1 LSACA
6 APPGAAG
13 VRRLLGLEEGVE
25 ASPSSSAASAAARR
39 HLANTLTPLSV
50 ETSIDTS
57 TSSLSADLADREDAV
72 AAELG
77 SVFSNA
83 TRVDLLLAGTV
94 SAACTAQ
101 GLASAA
107 CPTQASQAV
116 VIVLA
121 AQKTSGAGASSS
133 SSSSLSPLVL
143 GLAGGLGGLGVIA
156 IAVFLLVRAA
166 RGRKRKEDQASAI
179 NAESV
184 GAAPRPPIGGVTTKS
199 SVRELFAEVDFQNPM
214 AGRAASPH
222 VLGRKAR
229 AAVAK
234 PAPGRSSSMSLLT
247 PNPLGAPRASVAAVF
262 LDAAEYRSSMATALR
277 GQARKANFGPQA
289 V

>member
-1 LSACA
+1 
-6 APPGAAG
+6 
-13 VRRLLGLEEGVE
+13 LEEGVE
-25 ASPSSSAASAAARR
+25 ASSSSSAASAAARR

-121 AQKTSGAGASSS
+121 APKTSGAGASSS

-143 GLAGGLGGLGVIA
+143 GLAGGLGGLGIIA
-156 IAVFLLVRAA
+156 VAVFLLVRAA
-166 RGRKRKEDQASAI
+166 RGRKRKEDQASAGK
-179 NAESV
+179 AESA
-184 GAAPRPPIGGVTTKS
+184 GAAPRPPIHPIGGVSAKS
-199 SVRELFAEVDFQNPM
+199 SVRELFAEVDYQNPM

-222 VLGRKAR
+222 ILGQKAR